1 MGDLSFSFRLHR
13 NLMALH
19 KPMGLLSSSVIP
31 AGKSHSM
38 NEASATVAQSC
49 KQWILLFA
57 T

>member
-1 MGDLSFSFRLHR
+1 
-13 NLMALH
+13 MALH